1 MSPLLWLLAC
11 AAKDPGSELST
22 QAKLF
27 NAALERAD
35 GRAIV
40 VTDLDLAT
48 EYIQE
53 QRDQGPVDYR
63 PPPAIRKQASSHT
76 RHGATEVYSF
86 RSEPSKS
93 TTLVYLA
100 GGAFI
105 YEPTAMHL
113 DFATTI
119 AEHLDAEI
127 LLPAY
132 PVAPHA
138 TAAQANADL
147 VEMVAALQQARPE
160 QRVILMGDSSGG
172 GLALSMAQQMQA
184 AGLAPADA
192 VVMISPWLDI
202 QMANPAITPELDAT
216 DYMLDAPAL
225 AYVGQIWAGDLALT
239 DPRVSPIH
247 GPLAGLG
254 HLILVGSD
262 AELFTPDMHLLA
274 TRAAAQSAPL
284 TVLEYPALF
293 HDFAV
298 LGVPESK
305 VAVAEIVDALST
317 TPQAPAAKAPAT
329 LE

>member
-11 AAKDPGSELST
+11 AAKDAGTELSA

-63 PPPAIRKQASSHT
+63 PPPVIRKQASSHAT
-76 RHGATEVYSF
+76 FGTTEVYGF
-86 RSEPSKS
+86 RTEPAHD
-93 TTLVYLA
+93 TTIVYLA

-105 YEPTAMHL
+105 YEPTALHL
-113 DFATTI
+113 DFATTM
-119 AEHLDAEI
+119 AKHLDAEI

-147 VEMVAALQQARPE
+147 VEMVAALQQDRPE

-184 AGLAPADA
+184 AGLAPPDF

-202 QMANPAITPELDAT
+202 RMAHPDITPELDAK

-225 AYVGQIWAGDLALT
+225 AYVGQVWAGELPLD

-247 GPLAGLG
+247 GPLAGVG
-254 HLILVGSD
+254 ELILVASD
-262 AELFTPDMHLLA
+262 CELFTPDTRLLVERAKAQGAVMHYH
-274 TRAAAQSAPL
+274 
-284 TVLEYPALF
+284 EYPGLF
-293 HDFAV
+293 HDFTV

-305 VAVAEIVDALST
+305 VAIADIVADIEGL
-317 TPQAPAAKAPAT
+317 AP
-329 LE
+329 